1 MIASRVVG
9 VVRRVSIS
17 EAHEHRR
24 EVRSRSR
31 ELEDLQGGSGP
42 ELEESVQRRW
52 CNYHLMGKH
61 LSGRLRKYIC
71 TGASLPT
78 CSFPFA

>member
-1 MIASRVVG
+1 MIASRVGG

-42 ELEESVQRRW
+42 ELEESVQRR
-52 CNYHLMGKH
+52 
-61 LSGRLRKYIC
+61 
-71 TGASLPT
+71 
-78 CSFPFA
+78 

>member
-1 MIASRVVG
+1 M
-9 VVRRVSIS
+9 SIGG
-17 EAHEHRR
+17 
-24 EVRSRSR
+24 RSVQKQGAG
-31 ELEDLQGGSGP
+31 EDFQGGSGP

-61 LSGRLRKYIC
+61 LSGRLRKHIC